1 MARTVNMEDGE
12 ETNSI
17 HQRQVNKKVA
27 NYTIEDKKNVIN
39 FQKSGRKTPLPYE
52 KESILRQYG
61 KQV

>member
-1 MARTVNMEDGE
+1 MARTVNEDGE

-17 HQRQVNKKVA
+17 NQRQENKKVA

-39 FQKSGRKTPLPYE
+39 FQKSGRTKPLPYE